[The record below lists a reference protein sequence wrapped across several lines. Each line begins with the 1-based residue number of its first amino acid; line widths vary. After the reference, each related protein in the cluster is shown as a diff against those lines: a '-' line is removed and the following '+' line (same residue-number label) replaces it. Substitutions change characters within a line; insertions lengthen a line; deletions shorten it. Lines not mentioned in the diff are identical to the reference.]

1 MGNRMGDLKN
11 PKLIYLK
18 GGLFLLLGV
27 AATTLILLKH
37 PSWEIAVLLAIAIWS
52 FARLYYF
59 MFYVIE
65 HYVDPEYKFAGVF
78 DFVKYA
84 WGRSRNRANRK

>member
-1 MGNRMGDLKN
+1 
-11 PKLIYLK
+11 
-18 GGLFLLLGV
+18 
-27 AATTLILLKH
+27 
-37 PSWEIAVLLAIAIWS
+37 
-52 FARLYYF
+52 

-84 WGRSRNRANRK
+84 WGRSRNKANRK